1 VSEHIALGAD
11 GDVVLDVRAAT
22 TTPSSSR
29 DIGRTALVTG
39 AAGFIGSHVTD
50 ALLADGWRVTGI
62 DSFDDFYDPMLKV
75 AHVDRHHHDPFF
87 EFHNL
92 DIRDKHAMLEIG
104 GDFDVVIHLA
114 ALAGVRPSA
123 QRPHEYCEVNINGT
137 ANVLSFIEQRQVP
150 RLVFASSSS
159 IYGVNDQVPWVEGA
173 LPMPISVYATTKLA
187 GEAMVRHAT
196 EQSDLSAVSFRFFTV
211 FGPRQ
216 RPDLAI
222 TNFAAKMIEGRP
234 IQVYGDGTALRDFT
248 FVDDIVS
255 GVKSG
260 VSWNERRY
268 DVFNL
273 ARGERVQLMDVVREL
288 EAVLGVKADI
298 QFQDRVVGDVPQTWG
313 SIDRTSAELGYSPST
328 SLAEGIR
335 ASREWFEAVA
345 RSRAAALAS

>member
-1 VSEHIALGAD
+1 VSEKIALGAD
-11 GDVVLDVRAAT
+11 GQIALDVRAET
-22 TTPSSSR
+22 QRSTSR
-29 DIGRTALVTG
+29 DIGRAALVTG

-50 ALLADGWRVTGI
+50 ALLADGWRVTGV

-75 AHVDRHHHDPFF
+75 GHVDRHRDDPFF

-92 DIRDKHAMLEIG
+92 DIRDRQGLLEIG

-137 ANVLSFIEQRQVP
+137 GNVLSFVERRQVP

-173 LPMPISVYATTKLA
+173 LPMPISVYASTKLA
-187 GEAMVRHAT
+187 GEAMVRQAT
-196 EQSDLSAVSFRFFTV
+196 EHSDLTAVSFRFFTV

-222 TNFAAKMIEGRP
+222 TNFAAKMLEGRP
-234 IQVYGDGTALRDFT
+234 IQVFGDGTALRDFT
-248 FVDDIVS
+248 FIDDIVS
-255 GVKSG
+255 GVMGG
-260 VSWNERRY
+260 VGWNERPY

-273 ARGERVQLMDVVREL
+273 ARGERVQLMDVIREL
-288 EAVLGVKADI
+288 EDVLGVKAEI
-298 QFQDRVVGDVPQTWG
+298 EYQDKVVGDVPQTWG
-313 SIDRTSAELGYSPST
+313 SIERTTAELGYSPST
-328 SLAEGIR
+328 SLAEGVR
-335 ASREWFEAVA
+335 ASRGWFEAVA
-345 RSRAAALAS
+345 RSRAAAFAS